1 MVDDETIR
9 EVQRLYPLLYFACH
23 ASHSRDDGLSESDLK
38 LLHHIGGRPGTF
50 ASELARHLDLSR
62 SRISEALKSL
72 DEQGLVERRSDG
84 TGRKPIRLT
93 PEGERA
99 LASEDGLDPRAIG
112 DILGRLDPDERSRVL
127 EGLRLL
133 ARAAVAGSA

>member
-9 EVQRLYPLLYFACH
+9 EIQRLYPLLYFACH
-23 ASHSRDDGLSESDLK
+23 GSHSRDDGLTESDLR
-38 LLHHIGGRPGTF
+38 LLHHIGGQPGTF

-62 SRISEALKSL
+62 SRVSEALKSL
-72 DEQGLVERRSDG
+72 DDRGFIERRSDG

-99 LASEDGLDPRAIG
+99 RTSEDGLDPRAIG
-112 DILGRLDPDERSRVL
+112 DIVGRLDPDERGRVL
-127 EGLRLL
+127 DGLRLL
-133 ARAAVAGSA
+133 ARAIVGDSA